1 MAKACAARVLL
12 VLYCVIIV
20 LHTYTL
26 LLSLSV
32 SSPTLSG
39 IINKI
44 AEKDKKGQESGNNN
58 NHEEEEEERKKDKK
72 ERKKKLVK
80 LVTRFWRDPDHT

>member
-1 MAKACAARVLL
+1 MAGHNAGTNPLAKACAARVLL

-44 AEKDKKGQESGNNN
+44 AEKDKKG
-58 NHEEEEEERKKDKK
+58 RKVETTTTTKKKKKKKK
-72 ERKKKLVK
+72 ER
-80 LVTRFWRDPDHT
+80 

>member
-1 MAKACAARVLL
+1 MAGHNAGTNPLAKACAARVLL

-39 IINKI
+39 MINKI

-58 NHEEEEEERKKDKK
+58 NHEEEEERKIKRK
-72 ERKKKLVK
+72 EKRS
-80 LVTRFWRDPDHT
+80 